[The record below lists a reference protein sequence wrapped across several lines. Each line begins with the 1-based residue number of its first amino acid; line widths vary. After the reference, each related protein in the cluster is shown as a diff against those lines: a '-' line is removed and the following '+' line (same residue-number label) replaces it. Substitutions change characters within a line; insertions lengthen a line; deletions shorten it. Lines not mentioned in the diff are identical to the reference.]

1 MELKSGLANWISSLL
16 DFRDALGYERYH
28 YELHLAHFDSYCR
41 ATHPD
46 EAALTEG
53 IVRGWL
59 ASEASRGV
67 NGGLRKR
74 ASEMRSLA
82 NYIRAFGGEAYVLPP
97 RSTPVRPGFTPYI
110 LNDAELAS
118 LFRSID
124 RRATLERLGIAVR
137 GAYSV
142 LFRLIYT
149 CGLRPQEGRTARV
162 ADLDLR
168 RGELFL
174 RNTKGHSERIVGLSP
189 QMVELLAKYTRRL
202 AVVAPGNEF
211 LFPAKDGKVTNT
223 LATNEFFYRC
233 WRQADVNAGRG
244 DIPQVRIYD
253 LRHRF
258 ASTVLQRWADGGRD
272 LYSALPILRAYMGH
286 AKITSTLYYV
296 HILPENLRRSPKV
309 DWERLNSIIPED

>member
-1 MELKSGLANWISSLL
+1 MKSGFAKWIASML
-16 DFRDALGYERYH
+16 DFRDSAGFERSQYEHNLWR
-28 YELHLAHFDSYCR
+28 FDSYCR
-41 ATHPD
+41 AHHPG
-46 EAALTEG
+46 ESALTEDV
-53 IVRGWL
+53 VRGWL

-67 NGGLRKR
+67 DGGLRKR

-124 RRATLERLGIAVR
+124 QKAASEFRDMAVR
-137 GAYSV
+137 GEFSV
-142 LFRLIYT
+142 YFRLVYT
-149 CGLRPQEGRTARV
+149 CGLRPQECRTARV
-162 ADLDLR
+162 ADLNLSS
-168 RGELFL
+168 GELFL

-189 QMVELLAKYTRRL
+189 QMVELLTKYTRRL
-202 AVVAPGNEF
+202 AVAAPGCEF
-211 LFPAKDGKVTNT
+211 LFPKKDGGLFKTSNVD
-223 LATNEFFYRC
+223 AFFRAC
-233 WRQADVNAGRG
+233 WLDADINAGRG

-258 ASTVLQRWADGGRD
+258 ASTVLQRWTDSGRN

-286 AKITSTLYYV
+286 ARITATLYYV
-296 HILPENLRRSPKV
+296 HLLPENLRRSPKV
-309 DWERLNSIIPED
+309 DWERLNAIIPEA